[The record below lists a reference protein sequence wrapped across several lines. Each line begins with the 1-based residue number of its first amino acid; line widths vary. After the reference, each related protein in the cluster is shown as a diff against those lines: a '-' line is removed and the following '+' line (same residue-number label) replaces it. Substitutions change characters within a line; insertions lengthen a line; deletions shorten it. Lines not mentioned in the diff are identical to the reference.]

1 MLSEQQTQTLEQLSA
16 AATQGEWSVFEY
28 DAGSYIYDAGGFPTP
43 SIQCEEADCAIVHWD
58 GFKQEYWVSANG
70 NAKQIEA
77 NAAFIVTLVNAYRT
91 GQLVEV
97 QADDATVER
106 VARALYEEDDPWHKA
121 WPWPDLQPDQG
132 APDAYRR
139 LAKAAIA
146 AMKGPK
152 L

>member
-1 MLSEQQTQTLEQLSA
+1 MTLEQLSA

-28 DAGSYIYDAGGFPTP
+28 DAGSHIYDAGGFPTP

-77 NAAFIVTLVNAYRT
+77 NAAFIVALVNAYRT
-91 GQLVEV
+91 GQLVAV
-97 QADDATVER
+97 QPDDATVER
-106 VARALYEEDDPWHKA
+106 LAR
-121 WPWPDLQPDQG
+121 
-132 APDAYRR
+132 DAAEAYLGRQVDAKYITTPCTGGQDWVNV
-139 LAKAAIA
+139 AKAIIE

-152 L
+152 P

>member
-1 MLSEQQTQTLEQLSA
+1 MTLEQLSA

-28 DAGSYIYDAGGFPTP
+28 DAGSHIYDAGGFPTP

-77 NAAFIVTLVNAYRT
+77 NAAFIVALVNAYRT
-91 GQLVEV
+91 GQLVAV
-97 QADDATVER
+97 QPDDAIVER
-106 VARALYEEDDPWHKA
+106 VINSRHDMELRSTVRFCENDFITFDD
-121 WPWPDLQPDQG
+121 
-132 APDAYRR
+132 
-139 LAKAAIA
+139 AIA

-152 L
+152 P